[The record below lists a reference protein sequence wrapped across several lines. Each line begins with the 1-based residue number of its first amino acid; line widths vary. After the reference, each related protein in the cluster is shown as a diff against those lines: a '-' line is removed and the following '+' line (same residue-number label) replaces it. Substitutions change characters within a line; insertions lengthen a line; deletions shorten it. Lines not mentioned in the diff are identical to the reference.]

1 MLGYRRSRQALGESV
16 CDILRPGALEELD
29 MPISY
34 EISQIMHSSINVTC
48 PLPIRRILAH
58 HDTGGVILPYLG
70 GFGLYELESAEES
83 S

>member
-1 MLGYRRSRQALGESV
+1 MLGERRPRQALGESV
-16 CDILRPGALEELD
+16 CDVLGPGTLEELD

-34 EISQIMHSSINVTC
+34 EISQIMHSSIDVTR
-48 PLPIRRILAH
+48 PLPIRRIFTH

-70 GFGLYELESAEES
+70 GSGLHEIESAQES